1 MRGWVELIIVLL
13 VPFVSGGLVILSCF
27 AVDVGCAVVMWSSQ
41 IKLDERVSP
50 QFSSLAPASHFI
62 AVTRGRA
69 AFLLSNTMEDLLTL
83 LPLDN
88 QFFSGGLGLAAMGV
102 GLSFLRKSSATL
114 QMLARRHLMMTLEV
128 TSKDV
133 TYPWV
138 LNWLNAHGRRTQHL
152 SVATSMERALD
163 GSSKMSFDLVPGP
176 GRHIVTY
183 NGRYFMVVS

>member
-1 MRGWVELIIVLL
+1 MFPTIFFDPVPIIFQAYSRYFFVIDFFYVLPSL
-13 VPFVSGGLVILSCF
+13 TSQPSCP
-27 AVDVGCAVVMWSSQ
+27 
-41 IKLDERVSP
+41 K
-50 QFSSLAPASHFI
+50 
-62 AVTRGRA
+62 
-69 AFLLSNTMEDLLTL
+69 TMEDLMTL

-183 NGRYFMVVS
+183 NGRYFMVVSREKDERKN